1 MILLELSYGGLEL
14 LWPRGT
20 FLSWGF
26 LNFLVGFLVNFP
38 QVSVELVLLRER
50 SGETEVAHHNAAL
63 IVEEQVS
70 WLDVPV
76 HQVGRVKELQRA
88 QLIVEENFYVLL
100 SNHGLWYWVEHFLK
114 VRLTKVHDQEDG
126 VEVDWLLYWTTDHS
140 SVVRVLF
147 L

>member
-1 MILLELSYGGLEL
+1 
-14 LWPRGT
+14 
-20 FLSWGF
+20 
-26 LNFLVGFLVNFP
+26 VNFP

-100 SNHGLWYWVEHFLK
+100 SNHGLWY
-114 VRLTKVHDQEDG
+114 
-126 VEVDWLLYWTTDHS
+126 
-140 SVVRVLF
+140 
-147 L
+147 